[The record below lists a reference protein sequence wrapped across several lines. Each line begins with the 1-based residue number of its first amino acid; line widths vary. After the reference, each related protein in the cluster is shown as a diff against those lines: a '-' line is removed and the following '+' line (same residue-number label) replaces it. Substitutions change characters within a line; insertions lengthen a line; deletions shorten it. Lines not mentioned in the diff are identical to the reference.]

1 MAKGQ
6 KEKDKDEKEQNK
18 TSEQYKESVDTNDL
32 VWEMYKMIYK
42 DGELSKYF
50 NIENCTIESK
60 TQKNTRIERKYAPI
74 NDEGKKIFGENIQ
87 LSGDVIFNFSD
98 TRCNGYENSIE
109 EDYNVIRQIEYKEK
123 LEECKKMHDSFENCA
138 LMISTGKLQQTKQH
152 IGNDRGDVFVWALDE
167 YYKGNNER
175 VLEWAPKDKARILR
189 EFLNYFH
196 DVYKYCEV
204 FYNITDKGF
213 IDRLIQSGSKALDS
227 ADKVEN
233 YIDLALKFWDER
245 AEYMKKSYKRY
256 INENLDKE
264 TNDKIENIIALRN
277 KEYCERINKNTKR
290 FNEDACKNYGL
301 VYKKEYNDTN
311 NNKEKYGSK
320 IKKWLIKDAVGEQAK
335 LERYVKN
342 YVIRVENKL
351 HELEQ
356 QNYEYS
362 LLYKEIAKA
371 EWKKDSKKIESIIN
385 ELVKISN
392 KDKINPKEKDYV
404 SYIKNRVEELFNK
417 YGNGTSNPQKSEQ
430 TEVIQ
435 LENEQHEQLTELY
448 KQYQKKNKTEDVPT
462 ES

>member
-311 NNKEKYGSK
+311 NNKEKYGTSNGSK

-435 LENEQHEQLTELY
+435 LENEQHKQHEQLTELY
-448 KQYQKKNKTEDVPT
+448 KQYQEII
-462 ES
+462 

>member
-1 MAKGQ
+1 MAEEQ
-6 KEKDKDEKEQNK
+6 KKKDKDEKEQNK
-18 TSEQYKESVDTNDL
+18 TSEQNKIFEESVDTNDL
-32 VWEMYKMIYK
+32 VWEMYKITYK
-42 DGELSKYF
+42 DGILSECF
-50 NIENCTIESK
+50 NMETYETSDG
-60 TQKNTRIERKYAPI
+60 RKYALLTV
-74 NDEGKKIFGENIQ
+74 EGKEKIFGNIKIKDKDIK

-290 FNEDACKNYGL
+290 FNENACKNYGL

-311 NNKEKYGSK
+311 NNKEKYGTSKGSK

-392 KDKINPKEKDYV
+392 KDKMNNIN
-404 SYIKNRVEELFNK
+404 NMN
-417 YGNGTSNPQKSEQ
+417 N
-430 TEVIQ
+430 
-435 LENEQHEQLTELY
+435 
-448 KQYQKKNKTEDVPT
+448 
-462 ES
+462 

>member
-435 LENEQHEQLTELY
+435 LENEQHKQHEQLTELY
-448 KQYQKKNKTEDVPT
+448 KQYKEII
-462 ES
+462 